1 MMFGWLIYIHVPT
14 NHGHTPSL
22 TTHLNPTT
30 KQTTGGQPGAGGDG
44 RPRLRALEPAGLLH
58 LRQAHVPQL
67 LVRRRYACVF
77 TSSGP
82 STIDHPPTTNT
93 LSVMLDQLNPPFPP
107 QTNTNLSGQI
117 NSTHAPFPPTQT
129 KTTRYARGVT
139 LMGDALGHSWVG
151 LLLARAIDPQ
161 LQTPVPLA
169 FTYKLLVG
177 VFVCVWFVFG
187 LVHLGGGGCGGVVVG
202 CRVIGT
208 HRHPPNHLPD
218 TPNKTPIR
226 TRSSSSRAPGAKTEL

>member
-1 MMFGWLIYIHVPT
+1 MATHPRSPPTSTQQQNKRQVANLELVVMVVLGCVLWNLLAFFTFAKRMFPNFWCADATRVCLRVR
-14 NHGHTPSL
+14 GHRPS
-22 TTHLNPTT
+22 TTHL
-30 KQTTGGQPGAGGDG
+30 
-44 RPRLRALEPAGLLH
+44 
-58 LRQAHVPQL
+58 PQ
-67 LVRRRYACVF
+67 
-77 TSSGP
+77 
-82 STIDHPPTTNT
+82 I
-93 LSVMLDQLNPPFPP
+93 DQLNPPFPP

-117 NSTHAPFPPTQT
+117 NSTHTPFPPTQT

-177 VFVCVWFVFG
+177 VFVCVVCFRFSSFG
-187 LVHLGGGGCGGVVVG
+187 GWWGCGGVVVG